1 MTESSILDDTT
12 GYMDDIV
19 DRNLVPEQRFL
30 SYEPIRESD
39 ITWQKR
45 IWRVIDVREK
55 MNLPFMYPNRAFFQ
69 ILIEAASKGDMKI
82 FKEEDFKKAM
92 TQEQL
97 DKLLHSTDTTS
108 VWNPETYL
116 EEIRIVRS
124 DIDYKD
130 IQSFRIKEM
139 WYFDKESSRL
149 NVRILGIAPIKDE
162 KDDAGNVKYS
172 GPMFWVYYP
181 ELRKILSK
189 ERVFNDKNDISPGTW
204 ADVMDGRFFSSYI
217 IKSSNVQD
225 LRLND
230 IFKGEN
236 DGVKLLLESE
246 RIKNELLNFEHDL
259 WVY

>member
-1 MTESSILDDTT
+1 
-12 GYMDDIV
+12 
-19 DRNLVPEQRFL
+19 
-30 SYEPIRESD
+30 
-39 ITWQKR
+39 
-45 IWRVIDVREK
+45 
-55 MNLPFMYPNRAFFQ
+55 
-69 ILIEAASKGDMKI
+69 
-82 FKEEDFKKAM
+82 
-92 TQEQL
+92 
-97 DKLLHSTDTTS
+97 
-108 VWNPETYL
+108 
-116 EEIRIVRS
+116 
-124 DIDYKD
+124 
-130 IQSFRIKEM
+130 M

-162 KDDAGNVKYS
+162 KDDNGNIKYS

-181 ELRKILSK
+181 ELRKILAK

-204 ADVMDGRFFSSYI
+204 ADVMEGRFFSSYI

-259 WVY
+259 WAY